1 MTIRAEWLVR
11 LAAIAVITVTLL
23 PLVYLVIRVFTGG
36 SDAIELIFRAR
47 TAAILMRT
55 IVLVALVTGIATTL
69 AVPLAWLTTRT
80 DLPLRRL
87 LSVATVLPLVVPSY
101 VAGMVALVALGPKGM
116 LQSALAPMGVE
127 RLPEIYG
134 LPGATL
140 VLVLLTYPYVLLTVR
155 AALVRL
161 DPGLEEASRSL
172 GLGAIRTFRSV
183 ALPLLRPAIGAG
195 ALLAGL
201 YALSDFGAVSLL
213 RYESFTWAIFVQY
226 ESAFDRS
233 LAASLSLLLA
243 VVAGLILM
251 VEIRTR
257 PSIGVYYGGA
267 ISQRQPVTVK
277 LGGWKW
283 PAFVLASVPALMGV
297 VAPTGILIYW
307 LARGLL
313 AGERLD
319 FIWVATLNSLS
330 VSGLAAFA
338 TVSAALPIA
347 ILAVRFHSRFS
358 AVLEQAT
365 YLGFALPGIV
375 IALALVFVGVN
386 FGGPFYQTTVLLVL
400 AYVILFLP
408 AASGALRSSLVQV
421 SPRLEEAAQILG
433 RTRLQTLFTVTLPLV
448 LPGVL
453 AGAAMVFLLTMKEL
467 PATLILGPIGF
478 QSLATS
484 IWSATSE
491 AFFARAAAPAL
502 VLILVAGFPTAWLVL
517 RQRSESTQPKTRV
530 DTLRMSERHRL
541 VGSGSS
547 S

>member
-1 MTIRAEWLVR
+1 MTTRAEWLVR

-23 PLVYLVIRVFTGG
+23 PLGYLVIRVFTGD
-36 SDAIELIFRAR
+36 SDPIELIFRAR

-55 IVLVALVTGIATTL
+55 IVLVVLVTGIATTL

-101 VAGMVALVALGPKGM
+101 VAGMVAIVALGPKGM
-116 LQSALAPMGVE
+116 LQSALAPLGVE

-134 LPGATL
+134 LPGSTL

-155 AALVRL
+155 AALIRL
-161 DPGLEEASRSL
+161 DPSLEEASRSL
-172 GLGAIRTFRSV
+172 GFGAIRSFKSIV
-183 ALPLLRPAIGAG
+183 LPLLRPAVGAG

-201 YALSDFGAVSLL
+201 YTLSDFGAVSLL

-233 LAASLSLLLA
+233 LAASLSLMLA

-257 PSIGVYYGGA
+257 PSIGVYHSGA
-267 ISQRQPVTVK
+267 ISQRQPVTVR

-283 PAFVLASVPALMGV
+283 PAFALASVPALLGV
-297 VAPTGILIYW
+297 VAPAGILMYW
-307 LARGLL
+307 LARGIL

-338 TVSAALPIA
+338 TVSAALPVA
-347 ILAVRFHSRFS
+347 ILAVRFRSRFS

-365 YLGFALPGIV
+365 YFGFALPGIV
-375 IALALVFVGVN
+375 VALALVFVGVN
-386 FGGPFYQTTVLLVL
+386 FGRPFYQTTALLVL

-408 AASGALRSSLVQV
+408 AASGAVRASLIQV

-433 RTRLQTLFTVTLPLV
+433 RTRLQTLVSVTLPLV
-448 LPGVL
+448 LPGVMS
-453 AGAAMVFLLTMKEL
+453 GAVMVFLLTMKEL

-502 VLILVAGFPTAWLVL
+502 ILILVAGFPTAWLVL
-517 RQRSESTQPKTRV
+517 RQRTESSQPKRHL

-541 VGSGSS
+541 IGSGSS
-547 S
+547 

>member
-11 LAAIAVITVTLL
+11 LAAIAVIAVTLL

-55 IVLVALVTGIATTL
+55 IVLVALVTGIATIL

-87 LSVATVLPLVVPSY
+87 LSVATVLPLVIPSY

-134 LPGATL
+134 LPGSTL

-155 AALVRL
+155 AALIRL

-172 GLGAIRTFRSV
+172 GLGAIRSFRSV

-267 ISQRQPVTVK
+267 ISPRQPVTVK

-283 PAFVLASVPALMGV
+283 PAFVLASVPALLGV
-297 VAPTGILIYW
+297 VAPVGVLMYW

-330 VSGLAAFA
+330 VSGLAAFT

-358 AVLEQAT
+358 AVLEQVT

-386 FGGPFYQTTVLLVL
+386 FGGPFYQTTALLVL

-433 RTRLQTLFTVTLPLV
+433 RTRLQTLFSVTLPLV

-517 RQRSESTQPKTRV
+517 RQRGESTQPKTRV
-530 DTLRMSERHRL
+530 DTLRISERHRL